1 MRKKSLVVLTL
12 AFTLFFLLFSFWEV
26 LSPAHA
32 ASSTVSYEAESSA
45 DTLAGGAKVVAC
57 SACSGGDKVG
67 FIGDGGTL
75 QFNKVLASS
84 SGTATL
90 TIYYVDGDAGRSAQI
105 SVNGGAATT
114 TTFHGTNN
122 ANWNFVQSLTISVA
136 LKTGSNTIKF
146 SNASAPVPDI
156 DRITVTTS
164 TTVTPTPTM
173 GTTPTPTPTKGTTPT
188 PTSTPTVGP
197 TPTPTSTPVT
207 TNPYGD
213 PNLVSMFDGKTL
225 NGWTSSDPKGW
236 VIENN
241 AIHSTGNA
249 RGWIYYNKLQAGT
262 FRWIFDVRQEAI
274 VGTAHN
280 PTVLIWGT
288 TNPIRDALSAIQFQP
303 PSPYGWDYRPGAN
316 NAGNGKFKTVAGH
329 PKISIT
335 TWAQCELVADE
346 TSGVA
351 KLACCP
357 LTGVGTCKASPLVVF
372 TDKTAGRVGPIALQ
386 VHNAG
391 IQDEFKGLYLESPV
405 KDNPGQFIT
414 T

>member
-1 MRKKSLVVLTL
+1 MRKKSLVTLTL
-12 AFTLFFLLFSFWEV
+12 AFAIFFIVFSFWQV

-45 DTLAGGAKVVAC
+45 NTLAGGARVAVC
-57 SACSGGDKVG
+57 SACSGGKKVG
-67 FIGDGGTL
+67 YIGLGGTL
-75 QFNKVLASS
+75 QLNNVQASS
-84 SGTATL
+84 TGIATV
-90 TIYYVDGDAGRSAQI
+90 TISYVDGDAGRSAQI
-105 SVNGGAATT
+105 SVNGGATT
-114 TTFHGTNN
+114 TTKFHGTNN
-122 ANWNFVQSLTISVA
+122 ANWNFIQSLTLSVS

-146 SNASAPVPDI
+146 SNATAAAPDI
-156 DRITVTTS
+156 DRITVTTG
-164 TTVTPTPTM
+164 TTVN
-173 GTTPTPTPTKGTTPT
+173 PTPTPVVSPT
-188 PTSTPTVGP
+188 PVG
-197 TPTPTSTPVT
+197 

-241 AIHSTGNA
+241 AMHSTGNA
-249 RGWIYYNKLQAGT
+249 RGWIYYNKQQAGT
-262 FRWIFDVRQEAI
+262 FRWIFDVRQQAI
-274 VGTAHN
+274 VGAAHN

-303 PSPYGWDYRPGAN
+303 PTQYGWDYRPGEN
-316 NAGNGKFKTVAGH
+316 NGGNGKFKTVAH
-329 PKISIT
+329 KAIPIT
-335 TWAQCELVADE
+335 SWAQCEIDADQA
-346 TSGVA
+346 SGVA
-351 KLACCP
+351 KMACCP
-357 LTGVGTCKASPLVVF
+357 LAVGATTCKAVAVVTF